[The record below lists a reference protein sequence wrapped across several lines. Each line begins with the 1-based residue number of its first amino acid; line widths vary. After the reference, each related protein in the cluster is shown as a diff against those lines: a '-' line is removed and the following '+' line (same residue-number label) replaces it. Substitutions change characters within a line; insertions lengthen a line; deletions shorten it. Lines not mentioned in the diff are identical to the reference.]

1 MKKEL
6 YNGAKVVDVDI
17 TEAFKNPEKYKEAF
31 KSQAYAYLKRT
42 TLNGV
47 EAIRVIIYPI
57 ADHWATKQFNDVYP
71 APKPVVKS
79 VYRHKRTNNTPEE
92 DGLNYLQARKSGDY
106 VLVQE
111 YQTADPDYL
120 EAENKRNF
128 KLQML
133 TYLIVFNLL
142 EDNYKGVEPLY
153 KLKDVTDKKE
163 WEKVFDDV
171 ERRMQLLGISIN
183 QLKDLFAQVNELD
196 SFRTDGDEGLD

>member
-1 MKKEL
+1 MKQEL
-6 YNGAKVVDVDI
+6 YKGAKVVDIDI

-42 TLNGV
+42 TLDGI

-71 APKPVVKS
+71 QPKPTIQS
-79 VYRHKRTNNTPEE
+79 VYRHRRTNATPEE
-92 DGLNYLQARKSGDY
+92 EGINYIQARKSGDF

-111 YQTADPDYL
+111 YQTATPEYE
-120 EAENKRNF
+120 EAVEKRNF

-153 KLKDVTDKKE
+153 KLKGVTDKAE
-163 WEKVFDDV
+163 WEKVFEDV
-171 ERRMQLLGISIN
+171 ENKMYMLGISIN
-183 QLKDLFAQVNELD
+183 QLKDLFTQVNELD
-196 SFRTDGDEGLD
+196 SFHTEGDEKVD